1 MRTHTPYP
9 PANRRHLCALRKL
22 QRLRSVLVS
31 PCDPGNFTSEIIVAV
46 SHSVL
51 ASHLENENY
60 KQDVKISPSGV
71 LHILRSHL
79 SSRHVSVN

>member
-31 PCDPGNFTSEIIVAV
+31 PCDPACSLQCFTVCKRV
-46 SHSVL
+46 S
-51 ASHLENENY
+51 ASHQENVKQ
-60 KQDVKISPSGV
+60 KQDVKISPSGALNI
-71 LHILRSHL
+71 LHSHL
-79 SSRHVSVN
+79 SSRHASVN